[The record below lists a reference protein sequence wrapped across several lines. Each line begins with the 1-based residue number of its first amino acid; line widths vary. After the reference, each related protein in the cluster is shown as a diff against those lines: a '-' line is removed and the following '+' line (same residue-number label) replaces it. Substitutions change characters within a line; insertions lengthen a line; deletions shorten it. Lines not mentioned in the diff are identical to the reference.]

1 MSTGVNEKVARIA
14 NGLELLAV
22 YQRLQPGT
30 GFPHSAFDELVGLP
44 NRRLLHE
51 IEVDAAVNKHIVVA
65 AAATAAT
72 VKALGGKAGGE
83 TGGETSAVA
92 SVMTSSFKVRNERT
106 LRYSRIIF
114 LQGTKE
120 IVENVK

>member
-51 IEVDAAVNKHIVVA
+51 IEVDAAVIA

-72 VKALGGKAGGE
+72 GKALGGKAGGKAGGE
-83 TGGETSAVA
+83 TGGETGGKTSSVA
-92 SVMTSSFKVRNERT
+92 SVMTSSFKVRKRER
-106 LRYSRIIF
+106 RR
-114 LQGTKE
+114 
-120 IVENVK
+120 